1 MIISYNYLAHL
12 HPICVLTFHKIPH
25 FQPPEMVEFELQ
37 HCKCQ
42 RKLKRFTKT
51 SSLHDTTCS
60 RDAYHRGEGQKVIGF
75 SYYRL
80 KDKSSMVQKSIR

>member
-1 MIISYNYLAHL
+1 
-12 HPICVLTFHKIPH
+12 
-25 FQPPEMVEFELQ
+25 MVEFELQ

-51 SSLHDTTCS
+51 SSSLHDTTCS

-80 KDKSSMVQKSIR
+80 KDKSSMVQKSIRYKKEIAEAFHSFPLLS